1 MSGQRF
7 VFAHDRDMVDVEV
20 EFRTPIEDTRYDEVV
35 PVVQQ
40 ATRDLAIAQMINDL
54 QVLRDRIENS
64 GAWPQDIPLDIIAV
78 EISGNP

>member
-1 MSGQRF
+1 MPGQRF

-40 ATRDLAIAQMINDL
+40 ATRDLAIAQMINDP
-54 QVLRDRIENS
+54 QVLKDRIENS